1 VPLVAQQ
8 ICWRGD
14 STFIQVS
21 KLAVEVDL
29 QTVRWSRSKHAQFV
43 DLLLQ
48 NAFLLAER
56 ANDLDVLARRI
67 ALQRRGLVSS
77 RDRLFRISAACG
89 AVPEWVGRGCGDPSA
104 TPGCYPM
111 VSPAV
116 AATMRRPGPPVLDR
130 ADQRQPPPD
139 RSVGTAP
146 STAQRR
152 RCLRAGRDARRRQ
165 RRDQPDLPVGDRAPA
180 G

>member
-67 ALQRRGLVSS
+67 ALQRRGLVSRPPIPDFS
-77 RDRLFRISAACG
+77 RLRCSPG
-89 AVPEWVGRGCGDPSA
+89 VGRVRLWRPFGHAWLLPDGFTRSCSHYA
-104 TPGCYPM
+104 TAGA
-111 VSPAV
+111 S
-116 AATMRRPGPPVLDR
+116 
-130 ADQRQPPPD
+130 
-139 RSVGTAP
+139 RSRSG
-146 STAQRR
+146 
-152 RCLRAGRDARRRQ
+152 
-165 RRDQPDLPVGDRAPA
+165 
-180 G
+180 